1 MLVDRHVKRLD
12 VPHEP
17 GEWLELRRLSFGE
30 LRDLRRE
37 SEGAYLAALAV
48 LPDNVLDAQL
58 RLESE
63 RAEKRRKAAEEA
75 KAAGADDVPAADG
88 PKGDPLAGKDIATV
102 LGFGVVGWS
111 YTGADGEPV
120 PVTGE
125 AIAMLDEATAVW
137 AAREILLLGED
148 DARKKGSSPSTATSP
163 E

>member
-17 GEWLELRRLSFGE
+17 GHYLDLRRLSFGE

-58 RLESE
+58 RMESE

-75 KAAGADDVPAADG
+75 KAAGADVPAADG
-88 PKGDPLAGKDIATV
+88 PAGDPLAGKDIATV
-102 LGFGVVGWS
+102 LRFGVVGWS
-111 YTGADGEPV
+111 YKGADGEPV

-148 DARKKGSSPSTATSP
+148 DARKKGSSPSIATSP